1 MNRSITINIL
11 TIGDELL
18 IGQTLDTNSAR
29 MGQMLVAEG
38 FEIVSKETVGD
49 SGEAILSALSR
60 SQTISNVTLITGGL
74 GPTKDDI
81 TTKTLAHFFRTKFV
95 FNQDVYNN
103 VERIILPRLGH
114 INSLNRSQAMV
125 PESARVFINRMG
137 TAPILWFEHEKHIF
151 VSMPGV
157 PYEMNT
163 AMENDIIPA
172 LKAHFSFEN
181 NLLYRT
187 LVVGGITEAELA
199 EKLESFEDSLQQ
211 GITLAYLPT
220 PGFIKLRLSGK
231 NMTDELRHRFSANFN
246 MLISIVGEWLLSVNY
261 EEPTKIL
268 YEMLFERGLTIST
281 AESCTGGLIAS
292 KITQISGAS
301 KVFKGSVVAYNND
314 VKAHLLHVS
323 ESDLSDW
330 GAVSETVVEQ
340 MATGV
345 AKLLSTDIS
354 IAVSGI
360 AGPDGGSA
368 EKPVGTV
375 WFAWNIKGNIFT
387 KKVVYPFDR
396 QVNIERTA
404 VTSIVEL
411 IKYLKKMC

>member
-1 MNRSITINIL
+1 
-11 TIGDELL
+11 
-18 IGQTLDTNSAR
+18 
-29 MGQMLVAEG
+29 
-38 FEIVSKETVGD
+38 
-49 SGEAILSALSR
+49 
-60 SQTISNVTLITGGL
+60 
-74 GPTKDDI
+74 
-81 TTKTLAHFFRTKFV
+81 
-95 FNQDVYNN
+95 
-103 VERIILPRLGH
+103 
-114 INSLNRSQAMV
+114 
-125 PESARVFINRMG
+125 
-137 TAPILWFEHEKHIF
+137 
-151 VSMPGV
+151 
-157 PYEMNT
+157 
-163 AMENDIIPA
+163 
-172 LKAHFSFEN
+172 
-181 NLLYRT
+181 
-187 LVVGGITEAELA
+187 
-199 EKLESFEDSLQQ
+199 
-211 GITLAYLPT
+211 
-220 PGFIKLRLSGK
+220 
-231 NMTDELRHRFSANFN
+231 
-246 MLISIVGEWLLSVNY
+246 MLISIVGDWLLSVNY
-261 EEPTKIL
+261 EEPAKIL
-268 YEMLFERGLTIST
+268 YEMLLERGLTIST

-323 ESDLSDW
+323 ESDLSDR
-330 GAVSETVVEQ
+330 GAVSEKVVEQ

-368 EKPVGTV
+368 DKPVGTV